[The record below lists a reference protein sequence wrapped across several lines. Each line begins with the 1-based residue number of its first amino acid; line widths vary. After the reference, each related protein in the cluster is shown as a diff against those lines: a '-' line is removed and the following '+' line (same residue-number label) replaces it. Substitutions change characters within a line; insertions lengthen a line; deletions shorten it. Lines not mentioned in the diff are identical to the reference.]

1 MINIYTD
8 GASKGNPGPSGI
20 GIVFLINNQSREY
33 GEFLGHGTNNIAEL
47 TAVLR
52 ALQLINDKNNDIVIH
67 TDSEYVIGTFQ
78 GGYTARKN
86 QELIQKIKN
95 EIRKFNSV
103 KFVKVKAHA
112 DDYYNNIADQLAVN
126 SIENNMFEEE
136 LDEILKKT
144 NWRNQ

>member
-1 MINIYTD
+1 MIDIYTD

-20 GIVFLINNQSREY
+20 GIVFLIDNQTKEY
-33 GEFLGHGTNNIAEL
+33 GEFIGHGTNNIAEL

-52 ALQLINDKNNDIVIH
+52 ALQLINDKNNDIKIH
-67 TDSEYVIGTFQ
+67 TDSEYVIGIFQ

-95 EIRKFNSV
+95 EIRKFNRV

-112 DDYYNNIADQLAVN
+112 DDYYNNMADHLAVN
-126 SIENNMFEEE
+126 SIENS
-136 LDEILKKT
+136 I
-144 NWRNQ
+144 